1 MDTNAYLSMFIDE
14 SNEHLQAI
22 NECLLELEN
31 DPEQLELVQQI
42 FRSAHTLKGMSATM
56 GFEDLADLTHKMEN
70 VLDLVRNEKLKMNKR
85 IFDVLFQSLDAMEMM
100 VADITEGGSG
110 KADVNEIVREL
121 EAIASG
127 DAETDQAGAGSD
139 QALQIDLYQQTIVK
153 QAMEQNKN
161 VYLLDVSLDEQ
172 CVMKAVRA
180 FMVLEALNPLG
191 EVFAVQPSVE
201 EMERDFAGTSFQ
213 IGLITEQ
220 SKEKIQQVVQ
230 QVSEVT
236 GAAVAD
242 WPEESA
248 SSSESKETEERKKDR
263 QDGQQSSDESAQ
275 KGKQA
280 RSPGRAQ
287 LSRSIRVDIERL
299 DHVMNL
305 FSELLIDR
313 VRLESLAGQINH
325 PELTEAVEH
334 MSRISSELQE
344 LVLNLRMMPLETVFN
359 RFPRMVRDLASQ
371 LNKKIDFIVTGKET
385 ELDRTVIE
393 EIGDPLVHLLRN
405 SLDHGIETTS
415 ERLEAEKPE
424 TGTIHLRAYHSGN
437 HVMIE
442 IEDDGR
448 GIDRDK
454 VLATAIKRGIVTEDQ
469 AGDLTDEQ
477 VYMLLFASGFSTA
490 DKVSDISG
498 RGVGLDVVKSK
509 INSLG
514 GEVAV
519 YSQRGKGTKFVIQL
533 PLSLSII
540 SAMLFKLGEETYAF
554 PLSAVMET
562 AIYEK
567 QQVHHVHGNSMLE
580 FRGQL
585 IPLISLK
592 DVLEVPE
599 VKADDENEISVII
612 VRKGDR
618 LAAVQVSE
626 IAGQQEVVLKSLG
639 SYLQNVFAV
648 SGATILGDG
657 QVALILDSNALIA

>member
-242 WPEESA
+242 CPEESA

-599 VKADDENEISVII
+599 VKADDENELSVII

>member
-599 VKADDENEISVII
+599 VKADDENELSVII

>member
-469 AGDLTDEQ
+469 AGELTDEQ

-599 VKADDENEISVII
+599 VKADDENELSVII